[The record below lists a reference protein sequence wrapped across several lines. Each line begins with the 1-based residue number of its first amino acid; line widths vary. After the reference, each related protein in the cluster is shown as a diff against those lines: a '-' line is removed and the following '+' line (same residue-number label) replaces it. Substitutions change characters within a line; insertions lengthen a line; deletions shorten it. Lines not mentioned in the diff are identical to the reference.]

1 MTPHMQTSPD
11 TFPSFLP
18 SDPLAQKRRS
28 EALADG
34 VSATLQMTRA
44 LIEARRHVD
53 LAGLDQMMGLLC
65 AQTLDLP
72 PDQGRSL
79 RPRLIELLHELD
91 ELTKALPVP

>member
-1 MTPHMQTSPD
+1 MMPHMQTSPNNV
-11 TFPSFLP
+11 PSFP
-18 SDPLAQKRRS
+18 PADPLAQKRRS

-34 VSATLQMTRA
+34 VSATLQITRA

-53 LAGLDQMMGLLC
+53 LTGLDQMMGLLC

-91 ELTKALPVP
+91 ELTKALPAP